1 MSWIWITTTFLLV
14 IVAGGGW
21 FWYSMGQPLY
31 QPGMVR
37 AGKNLNAP
45 LTPPGQGDDPNF
57 WQVESA
63 IQLHHFAVGAGRN
76 VLIIHGGPGA
86 PYTEPWAGL
95 AALTTN
101 YRFHYYDQRG
111 AGQSTRPFDRF
122 ASKNYYQNM
131 TTLEHTLGIGAQV
144 ADIERIRQILSASPR
159 ADALRIL
166 GDEQLILI
174 GHSWGGFLASL
185 YAAEF
190 PERVAA
196 LVLVAPAAMLVMP
209 QPEGDLFATVRQRLP
224 VAMQVEYDAYMKEY
238 LNFGALFTKNEADLQ
253 AANRAFGQYY
263 LTAAGLPL
271 SEQGA
276 EIGGWMVQAMYFS
289 IGQRHDYRP
298 ALQRITAPTL
308 VLHGANDLQSAS
320 VSQGYVDALVN
331 AKLVVVPDATH
342 FMFTEQ
348 PARFAE
354 EVKTFLQA
362 VLAEE

>member
-1 MSWIWITTTFLLV
+1 MKMGWLWSIIGLLL
-14 IVAGGGW
+14 IIAAAGGW

-37 AGKNLNAP
+37 AGKNLTAP
-45 LTPPGQGDDPNF
+45 LTPPAQGSDPAF
-57 WQVESA
+57 WQVEPG

-76 VLIIHGGPGA
+76 VLIVHGGPGA

-95 AALTTN
+95 DELTTT

-122 ASKNYYQNM
+122 TSKNYYQNM
-131 TTLEHTLGIGAQV
+131 TTLEQTGIGAQL
-144 ADIERIRQILSASPR
+144 ADIERIRQ
-159 ADALRIL
+159 IL

-174 GHSWGGFLASL
+174 GHSWGGFLATL

-196 LVLVAPAAMLVMP
+196 LILVAPADMLVMP
-209 QPEGDLFATVRQRLP
+209 QPAGDLFATVRQRLP
-224 VAMQVEYDAYMKEY
+224 TAMQPEFDAYMKTY
-238 LNFGALFTKNEADLQ
+238 LNFGNIFTKSEADLQ
-253 AANRAFGQYY
+253 AANRAFGKYY
-263 LTAAGLPL
+263 LTAADLPL
-271 SEQGA
+271 SEQGD

-289 IGQRHDYRP
+289 IGQRHDYRT

-308 VLHGANDLQSAS
+308 VLHGANDLQSET
-320 VSQGYVDALVN
+320 VSQGYVDGLMN

-348 PARFAE
+348 ATRFAE
-354 EVKTFLQA
+354 EVRAFLQA
-362 VLAEE
+362 IT